1 MRLDSVGARPSGHRQ
16 SWGTGLHQPPSHP
29 RSRPAPL
36 VTASPHPVTASLQGP
51 SHSPFWGTDPAQAG
65 ARGLAHLLQNGPP
78 TKRRPPG
85 SEPESHPGL
94 CAADEMLYDD
104 VENGDEA
111 GNSSLEDGWSSSEF
125 ESYGEQSDSECK
137 NGVPRPFLRGGHK
150 KQVSFRS
157 VRLGGEASPDT

>member
-1 MRLDSVGARPSGHRQ
+1 
-16 SWGTGLHQPPSHP
+16 
-29 RSRPAPL
+29 
-36 VTASPHPVTASLQGP
+36 
-51 SHSPFWGTDPAQAG
+51 
-65 ARGLAHLLQNGPP
+65 
-78 TKRRPPG
+78 
-85 SEPESHPGL
+85 
-94 CAADEMLYDD
+94 MLYDD